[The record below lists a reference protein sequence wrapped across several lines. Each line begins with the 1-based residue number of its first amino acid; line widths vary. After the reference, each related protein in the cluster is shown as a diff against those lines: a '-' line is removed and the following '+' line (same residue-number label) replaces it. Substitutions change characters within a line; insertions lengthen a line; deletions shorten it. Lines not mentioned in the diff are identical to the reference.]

1 MQGMAHKFTVSYVE
15 DARTV
20 LRNHKRMAEKALL
33 QVRDEELGVA
43 LDEESN
49 SIAVLMRHLAGN
61 LKSRWTD
68 FLTTDGEKPDRR
80 RDSEFE
86 SGPVNRSELMAQWEE
101 GWSRLFET
109 LDGLSDKQLS
119 AAVTIRGE
127 AHSAM
132 QAINRTVAHTALHV
146 GQMVM
151 LAKHFRSSEWK
162 TLSVARGKSEEYN
175 ARMMR
180 GAK

>member
-61 LKSRWTD
+61 LK
-68 FLTTDGEKPDRR
+68 
-80 RDSEFE
+80 
-86 SGPVNRSELMAQWEE
+86 
-101 GWSRLFET
+101 
-109 LDGLSDKQLS
+109 
-119 AAVTIRGE
+119 
-127 AHSAM
+127 
-132 QAINRTVAHTALHV
+132 
-146 GQMVM
+146 
-151 LAKHFRSSEWK
+151 
-162 TLSVARGKSEEYN
+162 
-175 ARMMR
+175 
-180 GAK
+180 